1 MPEGGAF
8 CVKHHGDVRR
18 LFVPQEFEEHS
29 GEPKDRIRRKA
40 LGVREVPHRM
50 IGSMDVGTSVHQIKN
65 FFFLGH
71 ASLNLLGHERE
82 KDEQAGLFE
91 Q

>member
-1 MPEGGAF
+1 VG
-8 CVKHHGDVRR
+8 R

-50 IGSMDVGTSVHQIKN
+50 IGSMDIGTSVHQIKN

-71 ASLNLLGHERE
+71 ASLNLLGHKRE
-82 KDEQAGLFE
+82 KDEQAGLFA